1 VNNRNKTN
9 RNKTNRNNANR
20 SKTPMVLAIVLVGA
34 AIVAIVS
41 VLATRADDDD
51 AAPIAASPTPTVDR
65 PGDEPDT
72 TDGEIDEPD
81 TTDGEIVET
90 IPLPDELVGE
100 VGSVRAD
107 GTALPPL
114 GDPSADTAIGL
125 SAPVLVGESFDG
137 SGVTTASEGGP
148 VLVIFLAH
156 WCPHCNEEIPRLLE
170 LEEAGRFPDDLKIIA
185 VSTAV
190 SPDSPG
196 FPPSEWIVEKGW
208 LWPVMADELDI
219 LNESYVGTEAFG
231 VTGFPFTTVVG
242 ADGIVL
248 DRWSGGSE
256 AEDFIARLDA
266 ALATA

>member
-1 VNNRNKTN
+1 VTNRNKTN
-9 RNKTNRNNANR
+9 RNKTNRN
-20 SKTPMVLAIVLVGA
+20 KTPMVIAIVLVGA

-51 AAPIAASPTPTVDR
+51 AAPIAASPAPTVDL
-65 PGDEPDT
+65 PGDEPDAT
-72 TDGEIDEPD
+72 G
-81 TTDGEIVET
+81 ET

-100 VGSVRAD
+100 VRPVTVEGS
-107 GTALPPL
+107 ALPPYPE
-114 GDPSADTAIGL
+114 DPSTDTVVGL
-125 SAPVLVGESFDG
+125 TAPVLVGESFDG
-137 SGVTTASEGGP
+137 SAVTTASEGGP
-148 VLVIFLAH
+148 VMVEFLAH

-190 SPDSPG
+190 DAGSPN

-208 LWPVMADELDI
+208 PWPVMADELDI
-219 LNESYVGTEAFG
+219 ANESFVGLAAFG
-231 VTGFPFTTVVG
+231 VTGFPFTVVIG
-242 ADGIVL
+242 ADGTVL

-256 AEDFIARLDA
+256 PDDFIARLDA

>member
-1 VNNRNKTN
+1 VT
-9 RNKTNRNNANR
+9 TR
-20 SKTPMVLAIVLVGA
+20 SKTPLVVAVVLVVVGIA
-34 AIVAIVS
+34 AIAA
-41 VLATRADDDD
+41 VLATRSDE
-51 AAPIAASPTPTVDR
+51 
-65 PGDEPDT
+65 DEPVLA
-72 TDGEIDEPD
+72 EDE
-81 TTDGEIVET
+81 TVET
-90 IPLPDELVGE
+90 NPLPDELVGE
-100 VGSVRAD
+100 VRSVRVD

-114 GDPSADTAIGL
+114 ADPSADTAIGL
-125 SAPVLVGESFDG
+125 TAPVLVGESFDG
-137 SGVTTASEGGP
+137 SGATTASEGGP
-148 VLVIFLAH
+148 VMVIFLAH

-208 LWPVMADELDI
+208 LWPVMADEIDI
-219 LNESYVGTEAFG
+219 ANESFVGAEAFG

-242 ADGIVL
+242 ADGTVL

-266 ALATA
+266 ALAAA